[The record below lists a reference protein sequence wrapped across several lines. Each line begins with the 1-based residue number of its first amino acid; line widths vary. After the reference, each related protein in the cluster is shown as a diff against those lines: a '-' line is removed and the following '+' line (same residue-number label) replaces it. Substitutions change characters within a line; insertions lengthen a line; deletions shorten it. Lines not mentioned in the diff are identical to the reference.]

1 MSLQIYSDL
10 YRQAQTHYDSK
21 FIDPPCGDYK
31 CRVEKAEYKEF
42 RKNGTSYD
50 TFTWRLQIT
59 EGALS
64 GSVFERKEFLPTKI
78 DDSAMR
84 KLGYIKGAIERCG
97 IKAPADIMYLPDA
110 MECCKGAEIA
120 VCVIDTGN
128 VNKDGKPIKNIKF
141 LERLAQQAVQSSAP
155 AMPSNP
161 QQSAKLTPENNPDF
175 YEFDNTLY

>member
-1 MSLQIYSDL
+1 MSLGIYAEL

-31 CRVEKAEYKEF
+31 CRIDKAEYKEF
-42 RKNGTSYD
+42 VKNGASYD
-50 TFTWRLQIT
+50 TFTWRLQII

-64 GSVFERKEFLPTKI
+64 GSVFERKEFLPTRI

-97 IKAPADIMYLPDA
+97 VRAPEDINYLPDA
-110 MECCKGAEIA
+110 MECCKGAEIL
-120 VCVIDTGN
+120 VSVIDTGN
-128 VNKDGKPIKNIKF
+128 VNKDGKSIKNIKF
-141 LERLAQQAVQSSAP
+141 MELLAKQAVQAVQSSAP
-155 AMPSNP
+155 ANP

-175 YEFDNTLY
+175 YEFDSTLY